1 MGRAAKPGQALEIL
15 FTKGQKQTEANLS
28 FTPIRN
34 SSHFKYD
41 EKQEKSNLSE
51 RVLNIHS

>member
-15 FTKGQKQTEANLS
+15 LTKGQKQTEANLS